1 MTRFFLEISKVAF
14 GGTGNWNWQIS
25 TGIGIWDWYWYFD
38 TGISTCRCTGNRY
51 WRIGTLLFMHLSLA
65 AAFTLAILI
74 VNQGGV
80 RTLEVESSVDTYSL
94 IVGDT
99 NGHTALMDSDK
110 ETLCSVCTGTQGLVD
125 HILHR

>member
-1 MTRFFLEISKVAF
+1 MALVLTL
-14 GGTGNWNWQIS
+14 WH
-25 TGIGIWDWYWYFD
+25 WYWYFVA
-38 TGISTCRCTGNRY
+38 GISTCRCTGNRY
-51 WRIGTLLFMHLSLA
+51 WQIGTLLFMHLSLA

-74 VNQGGV
+74 VPQGGG

-94 IVGDT
+94 IVRDT

-110 ETLCSVCTGTQGLVD
+110 ETLCTGTQGLVD

>member
-1 MTRFFLEISKVAF
+1 
-14 GGTGNWNWQIS
+14 
-25 TGIGIWDWYWYFD
+25 
-38 TGISTCRCTGNRY
+38 
-51 WRIGTLLFMHLSLA
+51 MHLSLA

-74 VNQGGV
+74 VNQGGG

-94 IVGDT
+94 IVRDT

-110 ETLCSVCTGTQGLVD
+110 ETRCTGTQGLVD